1 MSVYFRIFDCAMTEL
16 NCLGQD
22 NIVDIPS
29 SVGMTITSSFWDV
42 LDRDSRLAAA
52 RDDIYRAFGKVAV
65 HVVLPASKSE
75 ESGFKR
81 MMTQPGIPASCRE
94 AYGAAWSIEHRL
106 LPAMLSA
113 ITPKLYWGKPAS
125 GSTLLDV
132 IAGVSS
138 GLEVRG

>member
-1 MSVYFRIFDCAMTEL
+1 MDVP
-16 NCLGQD
+16 D
-22 NIVDIPS
+22 NVS
-29 SVGMTITSSFWDV
+29 LTLTSPFWDV
-42 LDRDSRLAAA
+42 LDRDRRLTDLRSR
-52 RDDIYRAFGKVAV
+52 IYRAFGRVAV

-94 AYGAAWSIEHRL
+94 AYGAAWRIEHRL